1 MTGQRDFT
9 VESAKEWLVAELSV
23 RLRIPP
29 ASIDPNE
36 PFHRYG
42 LDSAGALAMAGTL
55 SSLLKRSIVPMV
67 FWSHPNITAL
77 AAYLANGTDV
87 QTPKW
92 QSAEVE
98 SNDFEPLAI
107 VGMACRFPGADGLDA
122 LRTLL
127 KDGIDAVRE
136 IPAHRWHSQPSGPD
150 EQLPPRAGLLE
161 NVDGFDPLAFGIS
174 PREALEI
181 DPQQRLAL
189 ELAAEAF
196 DDAGLSSDSLRQSRV
211 GVFIGAIWR
220 DYGELASLDTR
231 RVTPHSAVG
240 QSLNM
245 IANRVSFAFGLTGP
259 SLVVDTAC
267 SSSLMAVHLACQSL
281 IHGETAVALAG
292 GINLILALRTMVALQ
307 RFGGLAPDG
316 RCKAFDAAA
325 NGFGRGEGG
334 GLVVLKRLSKAMADG
349 DRIYCIVR
357 GSASNND
364 GPSNGLTAPNPR
376 AQQDVLLDAC
386 RRGGVDPAR
395 VGYVEAHGT
404 GTALGDPI
412 EAGALGA
419 VFGQVRPEGSPL
431 RIGSIKTNIGH
442 LEGAA
447 GIAGLIKAVLSV
459 NARTV
464 YPSLHFHEP
473 NPLIA
478 FEDLHLEVPRTVQ
491 RWPDEA
497 HAALAGVSAFGWG
510 GTNVHVLV
518 EEVPPPE
525 TVRVPYL
532 APRAPA
538 FAGGENKRDS
548 GIRSKPRIVFV
559 CAPQGGQWVGMG
571 RAMLASEPVF
581 RAALERIDRHLVK
594 RVGWSVRTE
603 LLRASP
609 SAGDARFD
617 DVSVIQP
624 VLFAIQVA
632 LSEWWRAAG
641 VEPDAVIGHSLG
653 EIAAAY
659 IAGALSLEDAVE
671 TVCHYSRL
679 QKTTAADTGMALV
692 DLDADA
698 VEEWLGAYG
707 GRIVIGAYN
716 GPSSTV
722 VSGEASA
729 LSRLVTELKL
739 LGIRASLVR
748 VAVAAH
754 SAAMDPI
761 APEIARVLSGI
772 RPKTPAVPMMS
783 TLHARF
789 VEGAELDGAYFA
801 ANLRQPVRFCQGID
815 ALLREGHDVF
825 LEMSLAPVLQHAL
838 EQCRSGWGD
847 AEVLPGIRREM
858 DERSVLYEARA
869 RIASRCL
876 PAERPAPV
884 HVLPVSAKSPD
895 ALRTFAER
903 MARSLEEHPDR
914 GLEDICHTAG
924 ARRTHHPVRW
934 AAVGGTREELAT
946 ALRAACDEV
955 EGYGASRR
963 PKVAF
968 VFPGQGAQWLGMG
981 RELFAQERA
990 FREAMLACDR
1000 AVQGIVG
1007 WSIVDELHASEDVS
1021 NLGRLDVVQPLLF
1034 SIEVALAAQWTAWG
1048 IAPDAVIG
1056 HSMGEVAAAHVAG
1069 ALSLEDAA
1077 RIICLRS
1084 RLMRTLSGLGA
1095 MMATELTVEE
1105 AKELLRGRE
1114 DVSIA
1119 VSNSRRST
1127 VLSGHPPTLE
1137 RIGQELTGRDI
1148 FWRWVKVDIASH
1160 SPQMDPLRDDI
1171 LAAVAPIRP
1180 HEARIAM
1187 HSTVVNARVAGAELT
1202 GEYWVKNLRDPVFF
1216 GDAVRAAVADGIT
1229 VFVELSPHP
1238 ILVPAIEQGLTE
1250 LEASALVVPSLRR
1263 HESEKRTLFGSLAR
1277 IYAAG
1282 HDPDWD
1288 AVHGGG
1294 KVVSLPSY
1302 PWQRASYWLPAPV
1315 ASALPREGHP
1325 LTGTHIESALEP
1337 GTHYWQTQ
1345 LDCESIPY
1353 LRDHVIDGDMVAPGS
1368 VFAEMALA
1376 AAAVATGSEGMLY
1389 DLRFD
1394 RALPIPAEGGRR
1406 VQVALKQFDGA
1417 ASLHILSRGEGGN
1430 PSWTVHARAMVR
1442 ARTGSPAAC
1451 PTLDELRA
1459 RTSGRMHVRPDV
1471 YAWMNTKG
1479 LAYGARLRGI
1489 QHVSIGAREALARI
1503 AFEEAPLEHVD
1514 RYMAHPALVDAAFQ
1528 VMLSAVPP
1536 EALGEQ
1542 SCITVGMDTFQIHAR
1557 PGASGYAYARCLHCD
1572 GGAVRADVFLF
1583 DDRGNLTMNATGL
1596 HLRLLPTRTAILRAE
1611 EAPPQSVRS
1620 QGVHEGVRAMLDTL
1634 APAKRRRAV
1643 ENEVRDSAALVVRI
1657 PSAKMPLDAPLR
1669 TLGLD
1674 SVMSLELRNRLERK
1688 FDVRLSA
1695 TAIWNHPT
1703 IVDLASFL
1711 IKEMKLATDSVPDEV
1726 TKPPPSVRKAAADL
1740 PPESKDARHHLAR
1753 ELALVADL
1761 LKEAI

>member
-9 VESAKEWLVAELSV
+9 VDSAKEWLVAELSA
-23 RLRIPP
+23 RLGIPP
-29 ASIDPNE
+29 ANIDPHE
-36 PFHRYG
+36 SFHRYG
-42 LDSAGALAMAGTL
+42 LDSAGALAMAASL
-55 SSLLKRSIVPMV
+55 STSLKRSIVPMV
-67 FWSHPNITAL
+67 FWSHPNIEAL
-77 AAYLANGTDV
+77 ATYLANGMDV

-92 QSAEVE
+92 QFAEGE

-127 KDGIDAVRE
+127 KDGIDAVQD
-136 IPAHRWHSQPSGPD
+136 IPAHRWHSQPRGPD
-150 EQLPPRAGLLE
+150 EPLPPRAGLLE

-196 DDAGLSSDSLRQSRV
+196 DDAGLSSDMLRQGRV

-220 DYGELASLDTR
+220 DYGELASLDTA

-281 IHGETAVALAG
+281 IHGEATVALAG

-316 RCKAFDAAA
+316 RCKAFDASA

-349 DRIYCIVR
+349 DRIYGVVR

-376 AQQDVLLDAC
+376 AQEDVLLDAC
-386 RRGGVDPAR
+386 RRGGIDPAR

-419 VFGQVRPEGSPL
+419 VFGQVRPKDNPL

-478 FEDLHLEVPRTVQ
+478 FEDLHLEVPRTAQ
-491 RWPDEA
+491 RWPDEE

-518 EEVPPPE
+518 EEVPPPD
-525 TVRVPYL
+525 TVRVPEV

-538 FAGGENKRDS
+538 FAGDENKRDS

-559 CAPQGGQWVGMG
+559 CAPQGGQWVGMA

-581 RAALERIDRHLVK
+581 RASLERIDRHLVK
-594 RVGWSVRTE
+594 RVGWSVRAE
-603 LLRASP
+603 LLRRE
-609 SAGDARFD
+609 GEARFD

-632 LSEWWRAAG
+632 LSEWWRAGG

-692 DLDADA
+692 DLDANA
-698 VEEWLGAYG
+698 VEERLGAYAD
-707 GRIVIGAYN
+707 RIVVGAYN

-722 VSGEASA
+722 VSGAATA
-729 LSRLVTELKL
+729 LNDFVAELKL
-739 LGIRASLVR
+739 QGIRASLVR
-748 VAVAAH
+748 VNVAAH

-761 APEIARVLSGI
+761 VPEIVRVLSGI
-772 RPKTPAVPMMS
+772 RPKAPSVPMMS
-783 TLHARF
+783 TLHGRF

-801 ANLRQPVRFCQGID
+801 ANLRQPVRFSQGVD
-815 ALLREGHDVF
+815 ALLREGHEVF

-838 EQCRSGWGD
+838 EQCRSGRGD
-847 AEVLPGIRREM
+847 IEVWPGIRRGA

-869 RIASRCL
+869 RIASRSIPMDRL
-876 PAERPAPV
+876 APV

-895 ALRTFAER
+895 ALRSFAER
-903 MARSLEEHPDR
+903 IARTLEEQPDR
-914 GLEDICHTAG
+914 SIEDICHTAG
-924 ARRTHHPVRW
+924 ARRTHHPVRM

-955 EGYGASRR
+955 EGYGASHR

-981 RELFAQERA
+981 RDLFARERA

-1000 AVQGIVG
+1000 AVKGIVG
-1007 WSIVDELHASEDVS
+1007 WSIVDELLASEDVS

-1084 RLMRTLSGLGA
+1084 RLMRTMSGLGA

-1105 AKELLRGRE
+1105 ARETLRGR
-1114 DVSIA
+1114 DGVSIA

-1127 VLSGHPPTLE
+1127 VLSGHPQTLE
-1137 RIGQELTGRDI
+1137 SIGQELTGRDV

-1171 LAAVAPIRP
+1171 LAAVEPIRP
-1180 HEARIAM
+1180 REARIAM
-1187 HSTVVNARVAGAELT
+1187 YSTVVNARVSGGELVP
-1202 GEYWVKNLRDPVFF
+1202 EYWVKNLRDPVFF
-1216 GDAVRAAVADGIT
+1216 GDAVRAVVADGIT

-1250 LEASALVVPSLRR
+1250 LDASALVVPSLRR
-1263 HESEKRTLFGSLAR
+1263 HEPEKHTMLASLAR

-1282 HDPDWD
+1282 HEPDWS
-1288 AVHGGG
+1288 AIHGGG

-1302 PWQRASYWLPAPV
+1302 PWQRASYWLPAAAAP
-1315 ASALPREGHP
+1315 AIPREGHP

-1345 LDCESIPY
+1345 LDCVSLPY
-1353 LRDHVIDGDMVAPGS
+1353 LRDHVIDGDIVAPGS

-1376 AAAVATGSEGMLY
+1376 AAAVAHGDGSESMLY

-1394 RALPIPAEGGRR
+1394 RALPIPTEGGRR

-1417 ASLHILSRGEGGN
+1417 ASLHILSRGDSGN
-1430 PSWTVHARAMVR
+1430 TSWTVHARAMVR
-1442 ARTGSPAAC
+1442 ARTASPAVC
-1451 PTLDELRA
+1451 PSLEELRA
-1459 RTSGRMHVRPDV
+1459 RISGRMHVRPDV

-1489 QHVSIGAREALARI
+1489 QHVSLGEREALARI
-1503 AFEEAPLEHVD
+1503 AFDEAPLDHVD

-1528 VMLSAVPP
+1528 VMLSAIPA

-1542 SCITVGMDTFQIHAR
+1542 SCITVGMDTFQIHTR

-1583 DDRGNLTMNATGL
+1583 DDNGNVTMSATGL
-1596 HLRLLPTRTAILRAE
+1596 HLRLLPARAAVLSAE
-1611 EAPPQSVRS
+1611 DAPPQSVRS

-1634 APAKRRRAV
+1634 APAKRRRVV

-1657 PSAKMPLDAPLR
+1657 PAAKMPMDAPLR

-1711 IKEMKLATDSVPDEV
+1711 IKEMKLAAESVPEEV